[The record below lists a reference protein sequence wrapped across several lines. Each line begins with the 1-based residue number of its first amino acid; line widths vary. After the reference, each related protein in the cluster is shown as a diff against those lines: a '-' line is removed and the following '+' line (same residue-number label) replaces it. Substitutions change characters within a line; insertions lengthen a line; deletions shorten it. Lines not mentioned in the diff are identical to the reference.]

1 MEADT
6 QTVQDPGVAKIRA
19 LLLAA
24 KPGLL
29 ANVRELATAFRQPL
43 AAPGAAVPDRSPGIA
58 GLKNKLEALRSEIE
72 GTAVQGAAAVSAK
85 GLTVRALVETDQALG
100 KLAETYAAPDQT
112 SATILLAESVRLLK
126 LAKTTGGL
134 AGKALG
140 IPWPLA

>member
-6 QTVQDPGVAKIRA
+6 QTAQDAGVAKIKA

-29 ANVRELATAFRQPL
+29 ANTRELGTAFKQPL
-43 AAPGAAVPDRSPGIA
+43 AAPGAKVPDRSPGIT
-58 GLKNKLEALRSEIE
+58 GLTQKLDALRAEVE
-72 GTAVQGAAAVSAK
+72 GTAVQGAAGVSAK
-85 GLTVRALVETDQALG
+85 DLTVRALLETSQALG
-100 KLAETYAAPDQT
+100 KLAESYGAPDQT

-126 LAKTTGGL
+126 VAKATSLL
-134 AGKALG
+134 AGKALN